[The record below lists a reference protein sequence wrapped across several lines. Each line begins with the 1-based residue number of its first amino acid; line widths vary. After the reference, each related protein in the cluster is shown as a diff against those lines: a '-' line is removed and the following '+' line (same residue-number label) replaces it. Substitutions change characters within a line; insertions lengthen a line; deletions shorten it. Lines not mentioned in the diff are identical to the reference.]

1 MIISTIKHPVQTR
14 DSKWHPLIVRNRSFP
29 FEGARHSWCITTSSK
44 TDRDPDTWHTTCTST
59 VHEEEKRE
67 KERERKMK
75 EIGFEDRGGT
85 AVLDIEHTAVCASTS
100 GRDRAPRGRGGAVD
114 SCELLKFE
122 KSVESVGID
131 TFCTRS
137 GGRNIVDDNIL
148 TFASPPAFLPGFI
161 DHSLSPFLSPPFRF
175 LFRRFILDRLPY
187 RCRSISLLRFP
198 PRINAGLNS

>member
-1 MIISTIKHPVQTR
+1 MTPVNRSESLFSVRIPRSKVHATR
-14 DSKWHPLIVRNRSFP
+14 DALRLPRKPIETLTRDTRR
-29 FEGARHSWCITTSSK
+29 ARAQ
-44 TDRDPDTWHTTCTST
+44 CTK
-59 VHEEEKRE
+59 KRKE
-67 KERERKMK
+67 KEREREREMK

-161 DHSLSPFLSPPFRF
+161 DHSVSPFLSPSFRF

>member
-1 MIISTIKHPVQTR
+1 MTPVNRSESLFSVRIPRSKVHATR
-14 DSKWHPLIVRNRSFP
+14 DALRLPRKPIETLTRDTRR
-29 FEGARHSWCITTSSK
+29 ARAQ
-44 TDRDPDTWHTTCTST
+44 CTK
-59 VHEEEKRE
+59 KRKE
-67 KERERKMK
+67 KEREREREMK

-187 RCRSISLLRFP
+187 RCRLISLLRFP